1 MFAVEHSVN
10 DLSVWVNCGQEFFE
24 LFLQL
29 FYKFEIIIKM
39 KGYPSKK
46 IYVFCIVVGTGR
58 MFVFSP
64 NPYVEILTP
73 SVMIWRGPLG
83 EDWVLRM
90 EASGMKWDW
99 CSYKRNRTEP
109 PGPFYQVRTQWESII
124 CEPESRPLI
133 EGNHATPACRT
144 VRDKILL
151 SIYAIQ
157 SGVLL

>member
-39 KGYPSKK
+39 KSYPSNK

-73 SVMIWRGPLG
+73 SVMI
-83 EDWVLRM
+83 
-90 EASGMKWDW
+90 
-99 CSYKRNRTEP
+99 
-109 PGPFYQVRTQWESII
+109 
-124 CEPESRPLI
+124 
-133 EGNHATPACRT
+133 
-144 VRDKILL
+144 
-151 SIYAIQ
+151 
-157 SGVLL
+157 